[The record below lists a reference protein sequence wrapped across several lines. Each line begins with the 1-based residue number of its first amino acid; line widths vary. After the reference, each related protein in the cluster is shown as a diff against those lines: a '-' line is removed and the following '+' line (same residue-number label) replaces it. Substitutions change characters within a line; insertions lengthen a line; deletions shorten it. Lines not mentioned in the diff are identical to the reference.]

1 MPGMRLPGQLLQ
13 KQRPGSSWKPLSG
26 VYMMSRYWL
35 LGKGF
40 LHLHAFMLR
49 QIMDGAFQLIREC
62 RSWQSQ
68 LKHIY
73 QLASLCEG
81 LGR

>member
-35 LGKGF
+35 LGKGPF
-40 LHLHAFMLR
+40 YLHALTLR
-49 QIMDGAFQLIREC
+49 QIIDQRV
-62 RSWQSQ
+62 
-68 LKHIY
+68 
-73 QLASLCEG
+73 
-81 LGR
+81 